1 MGRRFGRVVAF
12 ELMLQR
18 RLLPDEVLSEPGADE
33 LPQLVAVLTLL
44 IDPDSEQRRAGLRQL
59 VESGLHRRSQLA
71 AGLLGQGV
79 EEPNIALRRE
89 FVVAIAEVLAGSAA
103 SPQRVVEW
111 LRHTLAQMRRRQIYG
126 LLQISA
132 SSSGHA
138 ALVHLVLEQCS
149 YSGGTLVQILQ
160 DRRMDI
166 QIRVSAARAIEAI
179 GYLDAA
185 RQVEVLE
192 NRIASR
198 IAGQEDMG
206 FVPSLEEEAAL
217 LLPALQEVSRS
228 LAEAAK

>member
-1 MGRRFGRVVAF
+1 MV
-12 ELMLQR
+12 QR
-18 RLLPDEVLSEPGADE
+18 QLLPEESLSEPQPEE
-33 LPQLVAVLTLL
+33 LAGLAEALTLL
-44 IDPDSEQRRAGLRQL
+44 IAPSVEQRRDGLARL
-59 VESGLHRRSQLA
+59 VDTNLHRRSALA
-71 AGLLGQGV
+71 SAVLGQRV
-79 EEPNIALRRE
+79 DEPNISLRKE
-89 FVVAIAEVLAGSAA
+89 IVVAAAEVVAGAAASPAEVLT
-103 SPQRVVEW
+103 W
-111 LRHTLAQMRRRQIYG
+111 LRHVLGQMRRRQIYS

-149 YSGGTLVQILQ
+149 YSGGTLVQILR

-166 QIRVSAARAIEAI
+166 QIRVAAARAIEAI

-185 RQVEVLE
+185 SQVEQLE

-206 FVPSLEEEAAL
+206 FIPSLEEEAQL
-217 LLPALQEVSRS
+217 LLPALQEVSRA